1 MTVASLQVQTGDL
14 IWAMAEASLAFFCQD
29 FLDMELGEHHM
40 RWSKLVNQH
49 NQLDILAARGHGKSG
64 MFSYGYPL
72 WRSTLKA
79 KNRGLLVS
87 KTADQTAE
95 FLTIIKEGKEYVDD
109 IGWTWRLPAV
119 IDTKL
124 ARFVPKNFETRWTGE
139 RIRFTN
145 GSRIEGKTFGKRFR
159 GRHVSWIV
167 VDDPHGDEVMYSERQ
182 REKDKRF
189 LSASIEPMLLP
200 HGSQIVVVGT
210 PLHED
215 DIHGTNA
222 SNPEWHVESFPAII
236 EDGNG
241 GERALWPA
249 FRSLEWLAK
258 RKRSMGEL
266 PFNQEYRLRPI
277 SGESSLFPRALFYR
291 HPETLSTWLRLG
303 ARADEIEV
311 RDWRYCMGVDI
322 ATSAEAGADYFV
334 IIVLGVD
341 SRGNRHLVEMRRM
354 KGVPFSSQLA
364 IIRDVAQPYH
374 AAGRLSRINVEAN
387 AAQAAWGDEL
397 RKHTDLPIHKFVTTG
412 QRKYH
417 LTRGVVGLRLL
428 LENGK
433 IRFARGDAR
442 SVELT
447 DIIISELKSF
457 GWLDGKLQGI
467 GSHDDTVMAL
477 WLAERAGGSSRA
489 IDHHLLEA
497 SHPEG
502 DGAAAPLPTIK
513 PLPANLATMTADQL
527 SLPDGKVH
535 FIKAGYVPLSCSL
548 PDETA
553 GRFIQAE
560 LLAGRSPC
568 WTCPED
574 RWVCGGE
581 QLRPDLGVNQA
592 LAALRGALEERVE
605 DAFEEIPDP
614 PPGVALRRWLEI
626 VEACDGDVHLA
637 RMIPDDVE
645 SQRAGWN
652 AMWGGEP
659 APWLSV
665 VESAGKSDLL
675 FGVLERLVVGDR

>member
-1 MTVASLQVQTGDL
+1 MTVATPQVQTGDL
-14 IWAMAEASLAFFCQD
+14 FWGMAEASLAFFCQNL
-29 FLDMELGEHHM
+29 LDMELGDHHL
-40 RWSKLVNQH
+40 RWSQLVNRH
-49 NQLDILAARGHGKSG
+49 SQLDLLAARGHGKSG

-72 WRSTLKA
+72 WKSTMVA
-79 KNRGLLVS
+79 RNRGLLVS

-95 FLTIIKEGKEYVDD
+95 FLTIIKEGKEYTDEL
-109 IGWTWRLPAV
+109 GWVWRLPAA

-124 ARFVPKNFETRWTGE
+124 ARFVPKDFERRWTGE
-139 RIRFTN
+139 KLHFTN
-145 GSRIEGKTFGKRFR
+145 GSKVEGKTFGKRFR

-182 REKDKRF
+182 RDKDRRF
-189 LSASIEPMLLP
+189 LSATIEPMLLP

-215 DIHGTNA
+215 DIHGANA
-222 SNPEWHVESFPAII
+222 KNPEWHVEAFPAIVEA
-236 EDGNG
+236 EDGT
-241 GERALWPA
+241 ERALWPA

-291 HPETLSTWLRLG
+291 HPETLATWLRLG

-311 RDWRYCMGVDI
+311 RDWRYSMGVDI
-322 ATSAEAGADYFV
+322 ATSAEAGADFFV

-341 SRGNRHLVEMRRM
+341 SRGNRHIVDMRHL
-354 KGVPFSSQLA
+354 KGVPFSSQLN
-364 IIRDVAQPYH
+364 IIRDIAQPYH
-374 AAGRLSRINVEAN
+374 AAGRLTRINVEAN

-433 IRFARGDAR
+433 LRFARGDAR
-442 SVELT
+442 STQLT
-447 DIIISELKSF
+447 DVIISELKSF

-467 GSHDDTVMAL
+467 GSHDDAVMAL
-477 WLAERAGGSSRA
+477 WLADRAVASSKR
-489 IDHHLLEA
+489 IDHHLLAEG
-497 SHPEG
+497 HPSEMSAPMY
-502 DGAAAPLPTIK
+502 DAETISPELAA
-513 PLPANLATMTADQL
+513 MTAEEL
-527 SLPDGKVH
+527 CLPSGKVA
-535 FIKAGYVPLSCSL
+535 FIRAGHVPPGCSL
-548 PDETA
+548 PDDTA
-553 GRFIQAE
+553 GRYIQAE
-560 LLAGRSPC
+560 LIAGRSPC

-574 RWVCGGE
+574 RGVCGGKE
-581 QLRPDLGVNQA
+581 RRPDLAVNQA
-592 LAALRGALEERVE
+592 IAGLQSAIEERVV

-626 VEACDGDVHLA
+626 VEACDGDLHLA
-637 RMIPDDVE
+637 RMVPDDVE
-645 SQRAGWN
+645 AQRAGWN
-652 AMWGGEP
+652 AMWGGP
-659 APWLSV
+659 PPPWVSA
-665 VESAGKSDLL
+665 VESAGKGDLL
-675 FGVLERLVVGDR
+675 FGVLERLVVAR